1 MDFLFT
7 IDRDEFWENVLG
19 ENSEQLRPAI
29 ESIMAIL
36 VPDIDECVISTFEA
50 YYDDML
56 MQSAAQGVLALYLGE
71 IFDECFDEDNENI
84 MCDIDFDAGSI
95 PLTVFEGI
103 LNAKC
108 DDNDAEMY
116 KANLLLQ
123 CPNGIPEIDL
133 PELNVSIKNFKSC
146 LGGDSECG
154 YAISYVDAVLR
165 LAENV
170 MAYFDIDCSLEIS
183 PADEKSR
190 DFPQGDCAND
200 QLWLLSD
207 NEDIITSTMETYI
220 NAATG
225 ITECN
230 LYDYD
235 DNLSSDVNN
244 CPVDLTDFDA
254 YYDLKDACVE
264 ASADFISQWSFDMD
278 CSDTN
283 DENNDERKLLV
294 GDDFVLHA
302 PLCVAKSCGI
312 TGNIAINFDD
322 LTDRIDLIID
332 EMLGIGGGLIEFIGS
347 IVSELLSEFVF
358 DYMFDEFDI
367 DLEEQSGYNITAGL
381 EEFIDGLG
389 EVVGDDVNLEEFVDG
404 LGEFVDDNID
414 LNEVIDFFGEYFD
427 DDATLEYL
435 VGDFETLIAGN
446 KTDMLDEVFGFI
458 DIMIEEEFNI
468 TGGLEEL
475 LGFDDDYDVSS
486 DDNFGF
492 VEELQQ
498 CSVSAR
504 FINLED
510 GSPTP
515 NPSTSEVPDAIF
527 SASSYNAGFKFVSS
541 LVVTSI
547 VIELF
552 VL

>member
-1 MDFLFT
+1 MCCK
-7 IDRDEFWENVLG
+7 
-19 ENSEQLRPAI
+19 
-29 ESIMAIL
+29 IL
-36 VPDIDECVISTFEA
+36 C
-50 YYDDML
+50 
-56 MQSAAQGVLALYLGE
+56 
-71 IFDECFDEDNENI
+71 
-84 MCDIDFDAGSI
+84 
-95 PLTVFEGI
+95 
-103 LNAKC
+103 
-108 DDNDAEMY
+108 
-116 KANLLLQ
+116 
-123 CPNGIPEIDL
+123 
-133 PELNVSIKNFKSC
+133 
-146 LGGDSECG
+146 
-154 YAISYVDAVLR
+154 
-165 LAENV
+165 
-170 MAYFDIDCSLEIS
+170 
-183 PADEKSR
+183 
-190 DFPQGDCAND
+190 
-200 QLWLLSD
+200 
-207 NEDIITSTMETYI
+207 
-220 NAATG
+220 
-225 ITECN
+225 
-230 LYDYD
+230 
-235 DNLSSDVNN
+235 
-244 CPVDLTDFDA
+244 
-254 YYDLKDACVE
+254 
-264 ASADFISQWSFDMD
+264 
-278 CSDTN
+278 
-283 DENNDERKLLV
+283 
-294 GDDFVLHA
+294 
-302 PLCVAKSCGI
+302 I
-312 TGNIAINFDD
+312 TGNIVVNFDD

-347 IVSELLSEFVF
+347 IISELLSEFVF

-367 DLEEQSGYNITAGL
+367 DLEEIINSLGDVNVDDITGAIVELINGLNEQSGYNITAGL

-404 LGEFVDDNID
+404 LDEFVGDNID
-414 LNEVIDFFGEYFD
+414 LNEVLDFFGEYFD

-458 DIMIEEEFNI
+458 DTMIEEVFNI

-504 FINLED
+504 FINLND

>member
-1 MDFLFT
+1 M
-7 IDRDEFWENVLG
+7 G
-19 ENSEQLRPAI
+19 E
-29 ESIMAIL
+29 M
-36 VPDIDECVISTFEA
+36 
-50 YYDDML
+50 
-56 MQSAAQGVLALYLGE
+56 
-71 IFDECFDEDNENI
+71 
-84 MCDIDFDAGSI
+84 
-95 PLTVFEGI
+95 
-103 LNAKC
+103 
-108 DDNDAEMY
+108 
-116 KANLLLQ
+116 
-123 CPNGIPEIDL
+123 
-133 PELNVSIKNFKSC
+133 
-146 LGGDSECG
+146 
-154 YAISYVDAVLR
+154 
-165 LAENV
+165 
-170 MAYFDIDCSLEIS
+170 S

-225 ITECN
+225 IMECN

-294 GDDFVLHA
+294 GDDFVLNA

-347 IVSELLSEFVF
+347 IVSELLSEFDS

-367 DLEEQSGYNITAGL
+367 DLEEQSGYNITAG
-381 EEFIDGLG
+381 
-389 EVVGDDVNLEEFVDG
+389 
-404 LGEFVDDNID
+404 
-414 LNEVIDFFGEYFD
+414 
-427 DDATLEYL
+427 
-435 VGDFETLIAGN
+435 
-446 KTDMLDEVFGFI
+446 
-458 DIMIEEEFNI
+458 
-468 TGGLEEL
+468 

-510 GSPTP
+510 SSPTP